1 MMWHSLVAMVHWSAD
16 AQELQKQEL
25 LTGTDAVALLMRVHY
40 GFFMSN
46 SYFWYEP
53 ALVESDGIIC
63 RLASELG
70 TGAKVQ

>member
-1 MMWHSLVAMVHWSAD
+1 M
-16 AQELQKQEL
+16 QELQKQEL

-46 SYFWYEP
+46 PYFWYEP

-63 RLASELG
+63 RLASELR
-70 TGAKVQ
+70 TGAKVQLSQCKLVT

>member
-16 AQELQKQEL
+16 AREL

-46 SYFWYEP
+46 PYFWYEP

-63 RLASELG
+63 RLASDL
-70 TGAKVQ
+70 TVP